1 MSVIE
6 VFAIGS
12 KVTVDGDIPATIRAI
27 EIRGEIGLISYQC
40 VWWDERNRRVEWGTA
55 SEIQPS
61 NERTQIKFR

>member
-1 MSVIE
+1 MNSIE

-40 VWWDERNRRVEWGTA
+40 VWWDERNRRVEWVTA
-55 SEIQPS
+55 SEIQPG
-61 NERTQIKFR
+61 NERTQIKFT